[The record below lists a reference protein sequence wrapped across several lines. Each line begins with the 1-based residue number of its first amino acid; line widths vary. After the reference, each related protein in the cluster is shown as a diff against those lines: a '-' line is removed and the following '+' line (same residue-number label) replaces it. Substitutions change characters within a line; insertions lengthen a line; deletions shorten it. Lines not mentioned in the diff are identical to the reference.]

1 MRGTYV
7 RANVLFVPFELS
19 DPPRVVAGEE
29 IHALSLRGMGRHVC
43 VPDNRDNT
51 AGVSTIRRYPAS
63 DGE

>member
-29 IHALSLRGMGRHVC
+29 IHAKFAGDGSTRVC
-43 VPDNRDNT
+43 TR
-51 AGVSTIRRYPAS
+51 
-63 DGE
+63 